1 MSYPGSVKAVAV
13 AMMLMSAAAFACSS
27 GDDEADATTAQPEA
41 PASAPTTAVADAT
54 PAAEVSEADESTVR
68 HDIAQQFDLSIE
80 VTSSEF
86 NERKRIP
93 KKYGCNEEDVSPPVA
108 WTNVPQGTVS
118 LALLVDSDQLPGAR
132 FVHWVLWGISPDV
145 TELPEAVPDGSD
157 APAIGST
164 ARQGTNGDAEVGWAG
179 PCPEPVMV
187 RTTSDPHP
195 KGDALVKTYA
205 FSLFALDTNLDL
217 GPDATKEDLLRAID
231 GHILAGG
238 QLRGE
243 QVGTIDRSQR

>member
-1 MSYPGSVKAVAV
+1 
-13 AMMLMSAAAFACSS
+13 
-27 GDDEADATTAQPEA
+27 
-41 PASAPTTAVADAT
+41 
-54 PAAEVSEADESTVR
+54 
-68 HDIAQQFDLSIE
+68 
-80 VTSSEF
+80 
-86 NERKRIP
+86 
-93 KKYGCNEEDVSPPVA
+93 
-108 WTNVPQGTVS
+108 
-118 LALLVDSDQLPGAR
+118 
-132 FVHWVLWGISPDV
+132 
-145 TELPEAVPDGSD
+145 
-157 APAIGST
+157 
-164 ARQGTNGDAEVGWAG
+164 
-179 PCPEPVMV
+179 MV